1 MFKLAIDAGHY
12 KYTAGKRCL
21 KSIDP
26 KETREWILNSR
37 IAEKLETILSD
48 YENIQ
53 ILRVDD
59 RTGEKDTSLSKRVKL
74 ANDWNADFYLSIH
87 HNAGIKGGSGGGI
100 VAYVYTK
107 ADAFTKEWQ
116 KILYNKSIEYT
127 GLKGN
132 RANPLAN
139 ASFYVCANTKM
150 PAVLMEMGFM
160 DSTVDT
166 PIILT
171 EDYANK
177 AAQGLAQAII
187 EQAELKKKVKPE
199 VKPTPESKI
208 SVTYQVWD
216 DVKDKWLPNVKD
228 TEDYAGYFGRDVC
241 AVYANLSKG
250 NITYAV
256 HDKKKKRWL
265 PAVINRS
272 DYAGVFNRPIDGL
285 MMKTDTGKT
294 IHYRVHLRKQKR
306 WLPYVTGYKSTDSN
320 NGYAG
325 IIGQEIDAIQIYID

>member
-12 KYTAGKRCL
+12 KGTAGKRCL

-26 KETREWILNSR
+26 NETREWILNSR

-59 RTGEKDTSLSKRVKL
+59 ITGEKDTSLSKRVKL

-107 ADAFTKEWQ
+107 VDAFTKEWQ

-132 RANPLAN
+132 RSNPLAN

-171 EDYANK
+171 DDYADK
-177 AAQGLAQAII
+177 AAKGLAQAII
-187 EQAELKKKVKPE
+187 EQAGLKKKVIPE
-199 VKPTPESKI
+199 VKPTPEPHI

-216 DVKDKWLPNVKD
+216 DAKNKWLPNVKD
-228 TEDYAGYFGRDVC
+228 TEDYAGIFGHDVC
-241 AVYANLSKG
+241 CVFANLSQG

-256 HDKKKKRWL
+256 HYKRGKWL
-265 PAVINRS
+265 PEVVNRS
-272 DYAGVFNRPIDGL
+272 DYAGLYNKPIDGL

-294 IHYRVHLRKQKR
+294 IRYRVHLRRKNK
-306 WLPYVTGYKSTDSN
+306 WLPWVTGSNTKDSN

-325 IIGQEIDAIQIYID
+325 ILGQEIDAIQITF

>member
-12 KYTAGKRCL
+12 KGTAGKRCL

-26 KETREWILNSR
+26 NETREWTLNSR
-37 IAEKLETILSD
+37 IVEKLETILSD

-59 RTGEKDTSLSKRVKL
+59 ITGEKDTSLSKRVKL

-87 HNAGIKGGSGGGI
+87 HNAGIKGGSGGGT

-127 GLKGN
+127 NLKGN
-132 RANPLAN
+132 RANPLAS

-177 AAQGLAQAII
+177 AAQGLAEAII

-199 VKPTPESKI
+199 VKPTPEPKI

-216 DVKDKWLPNVKD
+216 DAKNKWLPNVKD

-265 PAVINRS
+265 PAVVNRD

-306 WLPYVTGYKSTDSN
+306 WLPYVTGYKSTDDS

>member
-12 KYTAGKRCL
+12 KYTSGKRCD
-21 KSIDP
+21 KKIDP
-26 KETREWILNSR
+26 KETREWTLNSR
-37 IAEKLETILSD
+37 IADKLEAILSD
-48 YENIQ
+48 YEEIQ

-59 RTGEKDTSLSKRVKL
+59 RTGEKDTSLSKRTKL
-74 ANDWNADFYLSIH
+74 ANDWKADFYLSIH

-100 VAYVYTK
+100 VAYIYK
-107 ADAFTKEWQ
+107 NIDNFSQEWQ
-116 KILYNKSIEYT
+116 KALYNKSIEYT

-132 RANPLAN
+132 RSKPLAT
-139 ASFYVCANTKM
+139 ATFQVLRETKM

-160 DSTVDT
+160 DSTIDT

-171 EDYANK
+171 EDFADK
-177 AAQGLAQAII
+177 AAKGLAEAII
-187 EQAELKKKVKPE
+187 EKQGLKKKPTP
-199 VKPTPESKI
+199 KPTPKPEKI

-216 DVKDKWLPNVKD
+216 DKKNKWLPNVVD
-228 TEDYAGYFGRDVC
+228 TEDYAGAFGRDVC
-241 AVYANLSKG
+241 AVYASLSKG

-256 HDKKKKRWL
+256 HDKKQKRWL
-265 PAVINRS
+265 PAVTNRD

-285 MMKTDTGKT
+285 VMKTDTGKT
-294 IHYRVHLRKQKR
+294 IHYKVHLRKQNR
-306 WLPYVTGYKSTDSN
+306 WLPYVTGYNSEDSQ